1 MATTIAAAMLPATS
15 AVVHLSRDL
24 RLRRIFGRSNCL
36 TPMTRSLSPETA
48 ALRRAKQGALFADDA
63 LGVRVLPVIGEQKDI
78 SYYGTIARGVLNGPE
93 VTGMGFWSINPYV
106 GCAFGCAYCYARYAH
121 RYVLERAATANPEH
135 DGLQNDM
142 DSMPP
147 WLAFER
153 RIFVKENAA
162 DVLRRALRHGSDRH
176 LALLGEETI
185 VIGTATDPYQPAE
198 RRFRVTRGVLEVLAE
213 HAGLSIVIITKS
225 PLVTRD
231 VDLLRRIARSSQI
244 TIHLSLI
251 TLDRA
256 LARRLEP
263 RAPTPEARVR
273 ALARL
278 RANDIEVGINVMPVL
293 PGITDAPEQLEPLVR
308 TVAEHG
314 ATYVNACALR
324 LQSAARQRYLPFI
337 ELEFP
342 ELARRYRATYARSHS
357 VGDRY
362 RDGLRDYFKRV
373 CSRYGVP
380 FGHRG
385 DGGEEDTGAD
395 PRRVEARKVAE
406 QLSLL

>member
-1 MATTIAAAMLPATS
+1 
-15 AVVHLSRDL
+15 
-24 RLRRIFGRSNCL
+24 
-36 TPMTRSLSPETA
+36 MTRALSPETA
-48 ALRRAKQGALFADDA
+48 ALRRAKQGTLFADAA
-63 LGVRVLPVIGEQKDI
+63 LGVRALPVIGEQKDI
-78 SYYGTIARGVLNGPE
+78 NYYGSVARGVLNGPE

-135 DGLQNDM
+135 DGLQNDVE
-142 DSMPP
+142 SMPP

-176 LALLGEETI
+176 LALLGEESI

-198 RRFRVTRGVLEVLAE
+198 RRFRVTRSVLEVLAE

-278 RANDIEVGINVMPVL
+278 RANGIEVGINVMPVL
-293 PGITDAPEQLEPLVR
+293 PGITDGPEQLDDLVR

-324 LQSAARQRYLPFI
+324 LQSAARERYLPFI
-337 ELEFP
+337 EQEFP
-342 ELARRYRATYARSHS
+342 QLAARYRATYSRSYA
-357 VGDRY
+357 VGERY
-362 RDGLRDYFKRV
+362 RTGLREYFQRT
-373 CSRYGVP
+373 CARYGVP
-380 FGHRG
+380 FGHGG

-395 PRRVEARKVAE
+395 PRRVAARVLAE
-406 QLSLL
+406 QLDLSL

>member
-1 MATTIAAAMLPATS
+1 
-15 AVVHLSRDL
+15 
-24 RLRRIFGRSNCL
+24 
-36 TPMTRSLSPETA
+36 MTRALSPETA
-48 ALRRAKQGALFADDA
+48 ALRRAKQGALFADAA

-78 SYYGTIARGVLNGPE
+78 SYYGSVARGVLNGPE

-135 DGLQNDM
+135 DGLQQDVETL
-142 DSMPP
+142 PP

-162 DVLRRALRHGSDRH
+162 EVLRRALRHGSDRH
-176 LALLGEETI
+176 LALLGDESI

-198 RRFRVTRGVLEVLAE
+198 RRFRITRSVLEVLAE
-213 HAGLSIVIITKS
+213 HAGLSVVIITKS

-231 VDLLRRIARSSQI
+231 VDLLRRIARNSEI

-251 TLDRA
+251 TLDRT

-278 RANDIEVGINVMPVL
+278 RANGIDVGINVMPVL
-293 PGITDAPEQLEPLVR
+293 PGITDKPDELERLVR
-308 TVAEHG
+308 TVAEQG

-337 ELEFP
+337 EQEFP
-342 ELARRYRATYARSHS
+342 ELASRYRATYARSHS

-362 RDGLRDYFKRV
+362 REGLREYFRRV
-373 CSRYGVP
+373 CARYGVP
-380 FGHRG
+380 FGHIG
-385 DGGEEDTGAD
+385 DGGEEDTGAA
-395 PRRVEARKVAE
+395 PRGVERVLAE

>member
-1 MATTIAAAMLPATS
+1 
-15 AVVHLSRDL
+15 
-24 RLRRIFGRSNCL
+24 
-36 TPMTRSLSPETA
+36 MTRAVSPETA
-48 ALRRAKQGALFADDA
+48 ALRRAKQGALFAEGA

-78 SYYGTIARGVLNGPE
+78 NYYGSVARGVLNGPE

-121 RYVLERAATANPEH
+121 RYTLERAATANPEH
-135 DGLQNDM
+135 DALRRDLE
-142 DSMPP
+142 SMPP

-162 DVLRRALRHGSDRH
+162 EVLRRALRNGSDRH
-176 LALLGEETI
+176 LALLGDESI

-213 HAGLSIVIITKS
+213 HTGLSIVIITKS

-231 VDLLRRIARSSQI
+231 VDVLRRIARNSRI
-244 TIHLSLI
+244 TVHLSLI

-263 RAPTPEARVR
+263 RAPTPEARLR

-278 RANDIEVGINVMPVL
+278 RENGIEVGINVMPVL
-293 PGITDAPEQLEPLVR
+293 PGITDVPNEIDRLVKA
-308 TVAEHG
+308 VAERG

-337 ELEFP
+337 ETEFP
-342 ELARRYRATYARSHS
+342 ELSARYRSTYARSHL

-362 RDGLRDYFKRV
+362 REGLREYFRKV
-373 CSRYGVP
+373 CARHGVP
-380 FGHRG
+380 FGHGG
-385 DGGEEDTGAD
+385 DGGEEDSGAE
-395 PRRVEARKVAE
+395 PRRIEARVLAE
-406 QLSLL
+406 QLALDLR